1 MKGFLLLVV
10 LTLISVG
17 CAVGPNFHAPAP
29 PATPSYTPDPLALG
43 TISSKGKGG
52 SAQHFLYGLDI
63 PGIWWAL
70 FRCQP
75 LNDLIDYSIAH
86 NANIQAA
93 QAALREA
100 QENQRAE
107 IGALFPLV
115 TASFSDT
122 RERFAGSEF
131 GQNTPGSVFSVYTP
145 LASASY
151 TLDVFGGIRRQ
162 IEALGAQADYQRYEL
177 TATYLTLTANVVTT
191 AVTIASLREQI
202 EATQQLIDGESKLL
216 TLISKQLAL
225 GAVAR
230 TSVLLQQAQLAQTI
244 ASLPPLMKNLTIS
257 EHSLAVL
264 MGRLPSETYLPAF
277 SLNEFHL
284 PTQLPVSL
292 PSRLVAQRPD
302 VQASLALLHAASAN
316 IGVATANMLP
326 QFTITGYYGSM
337 ANHWNQL
344 FDPETIVWNITGQV
358 MQTVFNAGTLSAQRR
373 AAIAAYQQAAAQ
385 YKQTVLQAFQ
395 NVADSLRAL
404 QIDAQALRAETQAEN
419 SARAVLHLTQ
429 GQYRLGGANYLDLLT
444 AQVQYQQA
452 RLGRIQAQASRYAD
466 TATLFQALGGGWWN
480 VPAIPPS
487 TIPETPLEKVLGVI
501 L

>member
-1 MKGFLLLVV
+1 MKGILRLLILS
-10 LTLISVG
+10 LIPVG
-17 CAVGPNFHAPAP
+17 CAVGPNFHAPSP
-29 PATPSYTPDPLALG
+29 PATPSYTYEPLNLTTA
-43 TISSKGKGG
+43 SAHSKGGA
-52 SAQHFLYGLDI
+52 AQHFLYGADI

-75 LNDLIDYSIAH
+75 LNDLIAYGILN

-107 IGALFPLV
+107 IGALLPMV
-115 TASFSDT
+115 TASFTAT

-131 GQNTPGSVFSVYTP
+131 GQNTPGSTFSVYTP

-162 IEALGAQADYQRYEL
+162 IEALGAQVDYQRYEL
-177 TATYLTLTANVVTT
+177 TATYLTLTSNIVTT
-191 AVTIASLREQI
+191 AVNIASLREQI
-202 EATQQLIDGESKLL
+202 DATQQLIEGQSKLL
-216 TLISKQLAL
+216 NLIGKQLTL

-230 TSVLLQQAQLAQTI
+230 TSVLTQQTQLAQTI
-244 ASLPPLMKNLTIS
+244 ASLPPLTKSLALA

-264 MGRLPSETYLPAF
+264 LGRLPSETYIPAF
-277 SLNEFHL
+277 ALNEFHL
-284 PTQLPVSL
+284 PTQLPISV

-302 VQASLALLHAASAN
+302 VQASLALLHVASAN

-326 QFTITGYYGSM
+326 QFTITGFYGSQ
-337 ANHWNQL
+337 ANHWDQL
-344 FDPETIVWNITGQV
+344 FDPQTIIWNITGQV
-358 MQTVFNAGTLSAQRR
+358 AQTLFNAGALSAQRR

-404 QIDAQALRAETQAEN
+404 QIDAQTLRAQTQAEN
-419 SARAVLHLTQ
+419 AARNLLKLTR
-429 GQYRLGGANYLDLLT
+429 GQYRLGGANYLNLLT
-444 AQVQYQQA
+444 AQIQYQQT
-452 RLGRIQAQASRYAD
+452 RLARIQAQASRYAD
-466 TATLFQALGGGWWN
+466 TAVLFQALGGGWWQ
-480 VPAIPPS
+480 VPPLPPS
-487 TIPETPLEKVLGVI
+487 NIPQTPLEKILGI
-501 L
+501 LL